1 MRKLAVSIL
10 ACSFLISGCD
20 AIRERAKPKST
31 SGVKKATAHVKVG
44 GDGNTNE
51 QRNVLKRLEKDNQ
64 PGSIKHLYVISAM
77 SGQTIIYSTVKGKV
91 TSSGKRLTPSSVAA
105 SDGQYVGSS
114 FNGVPINI
122 GDRSLRTTE
131 VLQDDGTYG
140 SSVPYLYWTDTKGI
154 YHQHYVS
161 GGQILHVSSEPLSVG
176 RVMINMEMSK
186 APGSEA
192 EAEVEDSVPAKVESV
207 KK

>member
-51 QRNVLKRLEKDNQ
+51 QRNVLKRLEMDNQ

-91 TSSGKRLTPSSVAA
+91 TSSGKRL
-105 SDGQYVGSS
+105 
-114 FNGVPINI
+114 I
-122 GDRSLRTTE
+122 
-131 VLQDDGTYG
+131 
-140 SSVPYLYWTDTKGI
+140 
-154 YHQHYVS
+154 
-161 GGQILHVSSEPLSVG
+161 
-176 RVMINMEMSK
+176 
-186 APGSEA
+186 
-192 EAEVEDSVPAKVESV
+192 
-207 KK
+207 